1 MNQEYLLQMHVYEGI
16 THSGLDAHG
25 GGGGS
30 PFISFSYW
38 SDLPARYNYCIF
50 YIVTVIV
57 MAKYIS

>member
-16 THSGLDAHG
+16 TPHSGLDGHR
-25 GGGGS
+25 GS

-50 YIVTVIV
+50 LYSDCNR
-57 MAKYIS
+57 YG

>member
-1 MNQEYLLQMHVYEGI
+1 MNQEYLLQMHIYEGI
-16 THSGLDAHG
+16 TPHSGLDGHGG

-38 SDLPARYNYCIF
+38 SDLPA
-50 YIVTVIV
+50 VTVIV